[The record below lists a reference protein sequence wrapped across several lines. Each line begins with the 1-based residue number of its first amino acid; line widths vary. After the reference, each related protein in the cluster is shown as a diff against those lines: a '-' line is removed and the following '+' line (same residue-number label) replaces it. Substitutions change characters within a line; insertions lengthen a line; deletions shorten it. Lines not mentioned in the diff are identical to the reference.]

1 MTGSR
6 RVVGAVVDES
16 GGRACR
22 LTVEFM
28 STVNAPGLGVV
39 DCPGVVAASRYRTA
53 KKSLTEVGAPATF
66 SVQVNLIVSARTDGR
81 QM

>member
-1 MTGSR
+1 
-6 RVVGAVVDES
+6 
-16 GGRACR
+16 
-22 LTVEFM
+22 M